1 MRRILPLLILAA
13 ALPVLPAALPSGAA
27 QAQSAPA
34 PSPPSSPGPVPPR
47 SCTPAPAPPTT

>member
-13 ALPVLPAALPSGAA
+13 ALPVLPAALPSG
-27 QAQSAPA
+27 AQSAPA

>member
-1 MRRILPLLILAA
+1 MRRILPAVILV

-34 PSPPSSPGPVPPR
+34 PAPPSSPAPMPPR